1 MRACAMLASPS
12 SLVGARG
19 FEPPASSSQSW
30 RSTRLSYAPE
40 PQKRPTYMGLRRPP
54 QGCAWRKAQMFRAAA
69 ERPEP
74 AATPKYPEL
83 RWRRPRS
90 RAVRAPHAFP
100 AGQSDAHRGFTSAGA
115 DHAPQRADRRARSGA
130 GAVPNA
136 GRQGHTRQ
144 RALLLRADRPGR
156 RRRARAPGR
165 LASSIG
171 GIGRGRIGRSCLKG
185 GRMSKRSIGLSA
197 KLNDYILS
205 VSLALPFEG
214 RILACDINP
223 DTTAVAQRY
232 WAAAGVAS
240 KIELRLAPALE
251 TLDKLLGQGQAGR
264 FDLAFID
271 ADKENY
277 DGYYE
282 RVLRLVRPG
291 GLIMLDNVLW
301 GGDVADPRKNDTDTA
316 ALRTL
321 NAKLQSDERVDLSM
335 LPLADGLTL
344 ARKR

>member
-1 MRACAMLASPS
+1 
-12 SLVGARG
+12 
-19 FEPPASSSQSW
+19 
-30 RSTRLSYAPE
+30 
-40 PQKRPTYMGLRRPP
+40 
-54 QGCAWRKAQMFRAAA
+54 
-69 ERPEP
+69 
-74 AATPKYPEL
+74 
-83 RWRRPRS
+83 
-90 RAVRAPHAFP
+90 
-100 AGQSDAHRGFTSAGA
+100 
-115 DHAPQRADRRARSGA
+115 
-130 GAVPNA
+130 
-136 GRQGHTRQ
+136 
-144 RALLLRADRPGR
+144 
-156 RRRARAPGR
+156 
-165 LASSIG
+165 
-171 GIGRGRIGRSCLKG
+171 
-185 GRMSKRSIGLSA
+185 MSKRSIGLSA

-205 VSLALPFEG
+205 VSLREPEVLLRLREETAALPMAGMQVAPEQGQFMALMAKLLNAKQYLEVGTFTGYSALAVALALPFAG

-321 NAKLQSDERVDLSM
+321 NAKLHGDERVDLSM